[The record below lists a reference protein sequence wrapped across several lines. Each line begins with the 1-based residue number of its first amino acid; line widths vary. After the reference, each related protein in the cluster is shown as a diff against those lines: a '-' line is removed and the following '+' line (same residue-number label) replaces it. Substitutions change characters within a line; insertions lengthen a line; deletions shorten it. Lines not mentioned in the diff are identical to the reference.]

1 VLSGMYLVGI
11 EVHLY
16 GIYSLGLPGD
26 LNRSKAKYLCCN
38 CVLEIS
44 PKAESS

>member
-1 VLSGMYLVGI
+1 VPSGMYLVGI

-38 CVLEIS
+38 YILQIS
-44 PKAESS
+44 PEDESS